1 MSYIIKILKLLED
14 PIVLID
20 GITEIVRDERKR
32 QKGRFPLAPLAPLR
46 ASLVQTVI
54 LSVVKVESGK
64 GFRKAGREH
73 INKLF

>member
-1 MSYIIKILKLLED
+1 MNDIDKIIKTLED
-14 PIVLID
+14 SIVLID